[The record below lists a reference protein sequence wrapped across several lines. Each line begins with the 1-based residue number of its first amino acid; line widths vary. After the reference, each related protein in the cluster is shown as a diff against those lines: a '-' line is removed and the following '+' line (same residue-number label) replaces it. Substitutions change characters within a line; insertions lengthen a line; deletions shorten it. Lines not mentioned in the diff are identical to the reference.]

1 MATFPL
7 PASIPVRSHHIPLCP
22 TPVLAPRPAAIPG
35 LLFRRPC
42 QGTTCQPHHTT
53 AVPCLRFCNP
63 HQIAAC
69 CMSRRSALHQPS
81 QRAASVI
88 APHCVSP
95 GRTQPSACNPT
106 SRPRLPPSGVA
117 GKPLPTPPAAPYRQR
132 EAAVLSTEH
141 HGLSSPGARPAPR
154 ARPVPNP
161 ECFISQLAR
170 SALEPHCIRIGEAP
184 DACHN
189 CGAQAAPR
197 SGTRSRH
204 VG

>member
-42 QGTTCQPHHTT
+42 QGTTCQLHHTT

-81 QRAASVI
+81 QRAVSVI

-95 GRTQPSACNPT
+95 GRTQPSA
-106 SRPRLPPSGVA
+106 RLPAFPATASALGCGREA
-117 GKPLPTPPAAPYRQR
+117 SARPPTAPYRQR
-132 EAAVLSTEH
+132 EAAVLSMEH

-161 ECFISQLAR
+161 ECFIFQLTR
-170 SALEPHCIRIGEAP
+170 SALEPHCIRIGGSP

-189 CGAQAAPR
+189 CGAQAAPQG
-197 SGTRSRH
+197 GTRSRH
-204 VG
+204 AG